1 MDIVVDVGNSTVQ
14 IGFYQNDKIIK
25 KFGFVT
31 DSNKSVDE
39 LIALLL
45 EQNRIN
51 GINADEAEYLL
62 YSSVVPTINFN
73 LTAALQKIYK
83 NASYLSMANK
93 IKTGLAMK
101 CDNPSEVG
109 QDLIADMVAAK
120 EKYGY
125 PTIVV
130 DLGTASK
137 VLLIDKDGFFSSAAI
152 MPGLVISAKSLF
164 DRGEQ
169 LPNISLTV
177 PKKMIGRN
185 TIDSMNIGII
195 YGHLDGF
202 KGIVNRTEEE
212 IGYKCKKI
220 LTGGASFFMKD
231 IIDDNEYIVD
241 EDLCTDG
248 LNLILKRNK

>member
-1 MDIVVDVGNSTVQ
+1 MDVVIDVGNSTVQ
-14 IGFYQNDKIIK
+14 IGFYQEGNLFKKI
-25 KFGFVT
+25 GFVT
-31 DSNKSVDE
+31 DSNKSDDE
-39 LIALLL
+39 LYALLM
-45 EQNRIN
+45 EQNRLNDID
-51 GINADEAEYLL
+51 ADKVEYLL

-73 LTAALQKIYK
+73 LTTALKRLFK
-83 NASYLSMANK
+83 KANFLSMANK

-101 CDNPSEVG
+101 CDNPQEVG
-109 QDLIADMVAAK
+109 HDLIADMVAAK

-169 LPNISLTV
+169 LPTVSLTT

-185 TIDSMNIGII
+185 TIDCMNIGII

-202 KGIVNRTEEE
+202 RGIVNRTEKE
-212 IGYKCKKI
+212 IGYKCHKI
-220 LTGGASFFMKD
+220 LTGGASFFVKD
-231 IIDDNEYIVD
+231 IVDDEYILD
-241 EDLCTDG
+241 ENLCLHG
-248 LNLILKRNK
+248 LYSILMRNK

>member
-1 MDIVVDVGNSTVQ
+1 MDIVIDVGNSTVQ
-14 IGFYQNDKIIK
+14 IGFYLNDKIIN

-39 LIALLL
+39 LTALLL

-51 GINADEAEYLL
+51 KINAEEGEYLL

-73 LTAALQKIYK
+73 LCGALKKVYKTAKFI
-83 NASYLSMANK
+83 SMADK
-93 IKTGLAMK
+93 VKTGLAMK

-120 EKYGY
+120 EKYEY

-169 LPNISLTV
+169 LPNISLSV
-177 PKKMIGRN
+177 PKKMLGRN
-185 TIDSMNIGII
+185 TIDSMNVGII

-202 KGIVNRTEEE
+202 RGIVKRTEEE
-212 IGYKCKKI
+212 LGYKCKKI

-231 IIDDNEYIVD
+231 IIDDEYIVD
-241 EDLCTDG
+241 ENLCTDG
-248 LNLILKRNK
+248 LNFILKRNK

>member
-14 IGFYQNDKIIK
+14 IGLYQEDNLLKKI
-25 KFGFVT
+25 GFVT

-39 LIALLL
+39 LYALLM
-45 EQNRIN
+45 EQNRIHD
-51 GINADEAEYLL
+51 IKHDDVQYVL
-62 YSSVVPTINFN
+62 YCSVVPTINFN
-73 LTAALQKIYK
+73 LTAALKRLYK
-83 NASYLSMANK
+83 NAIFLSMANK
-93 IKTGLAMK
+93 IKTGLPMK
-101 CDNPSEVG
+101 CDNPQEVG

-125 PTIVV
+125 PTMVI

-169 LPNISLTV
+169 LPTVSLSV

-185 TIDSMNIGII
+185 TIDCMNIGII

-202 KGIVNRTEEE
+202 RGIVNRTEEE
-212 IGYKCKKI
+212 IGYKCHKV

-231 IIDDNEYIVD
+231 IVDSDYILD
-241 EDLCTDG
+241 ENLCLDG
-248 LNLILKRNK
+248 LHLILKRNK